1 MLQAATYNG
10 VYQNYAE
17 ETLGSIEVGKQADIA
32 LLNQN
37 ILECDAFDINKTK
50 ALKTF
55 RNGKA
60 VYEAK

>member
-10 VYQNYAE
+10 AYQNYAE